1 MMHYSYL
8 ALFSII
14 FISVIFSNE
23 IIKCSYCSKKIDG
36 EYYYIENKKYHELC
50 YNDHIVPKCSFCN
63 KSLTGRYMV
72 NENGQYHNDCYKNH
86 ILPKCSVCIKPLE
99 KEYNYDAWGNKYHSY
114 HSYGKGNCSSC
125 SRIISDRTT
134 GGGMTHFDGRSVCNV
149 CLKDIVDT
157 EYKIEK
163 SRKRVLSL
171 LGKLGFEN
179 LPIDV
184 PVSLKNRNELRILMP
199 ENPMVSGLTNSS
211 YSYTEDYY
219 GNIIE
224 EKSEYEIFIL
234 DKLPEIDFDSILAH
248 EYLHVWLYMNK
259 LDYSSQIT
267 EGFCN
272 LAKAQVYKKILDE
285 HSLIQLSKM
294 DDDPDPNYGHGYRIM
309 NQCMD
314 YYGWEKLIKLFKNNQ
329 AHYCY

>member
-1 MMHYSYL
+1 MNLNYYKYIFL
-8 ALFSII
+8 LII
-14 FISVIFSNE
+14 LTILNAS
-23 IIKCSYCSKKIDG
+23 IKCSYCSKKIDG
-36 EYYYIENKKYHELC
+36 EYYYIENKKYHETC
-50 YNDHIVPKCSFCN
+50 YKNHIVPKCSFCTE
-63 KSLTGRYMV
+63 SLVGKYMV
-72 NENGQYHNDCYKNH
+72 NDDGKYHNDCYKNH

-99 KEYNYDAWGNKYHSY
+99 KEYNYDAWGNKYHSH

-134 GGGMTHFDGRSVCNV
+134 GGGLTHIDGRSICSL
-149 CLKDIVDT
+149 CLPDIVDT
-157 EYKIEK
+157 KAEIEN
-163 SRKRVLSL
+163 SRKRVLRL
-171 LGKLGFEN
+171 LKELGFSN
-179 LPIDV
+179 LPNDTPI
-184 PVSLKNRNELRILMP
+184 SLKNRNELRILMP
-199 ENPMVSGLTNSS
+199 ENSMISGLTNSS

-234 DKLPEIDFDSILAH
+234 DKLPKIDFDSILAH

-272 LAKAQVYKKILDE
+272 LAKAQIYNKKSDQ

-309 NQCMD
+309 NKCKD
-314 YYGWEKLIKLFKNNQ
+314 YYGWEKIIKLFKNNQ